1 VPTCIRWARYRP
13 RNKTF
18 SGSEREIERN
28 RRREEEARVE
38 VSGRKLGMKMSAQCY
53 GRPEQT
59 RNMAALEILY
69 RK

>member
-1 VPTCIRWARYRP
+1 VPTCIRWARYRLH
-13 RNKTF
+13 NKIF
-18 SGSEREIERN
+18 SGREGKREGV
-28 RRREEEARVE
+28 REEDARVE

-59 RNMAALEILY
+59 SNMASLEILY